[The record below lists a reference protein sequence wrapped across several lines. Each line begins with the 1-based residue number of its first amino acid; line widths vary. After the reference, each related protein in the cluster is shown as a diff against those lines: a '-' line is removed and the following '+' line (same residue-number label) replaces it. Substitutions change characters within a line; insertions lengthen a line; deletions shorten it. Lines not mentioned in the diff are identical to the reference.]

1 MRRTFAALGLSA
13 SLLLGGG
20 ASLIASSLTG
30 ARAGADTSTLGGYTV
45 NALAEPTTVQYEQ
58 PNFPLPATPSLEF
71 DVGYA
76 TSTDNVGSSSSTA
89 STFYPGQV
97 IANAGPELS
106 LLVPGAPLPP
116 APVWP
121 LQAVSDFPQT
131 PNSANLDEPG
141 ANMDSV
147 STASGST
154 ATATLGDDAAT
165 AGAGGAQPTQATSG
179 SGNPLAATSSL
190 IGLGVMSGTTSSTTT
205 DTAATAAAS
214 STVGGVSL
222 LSGFVNI
229 GTVTSTATASSDGT
243 TGTLTGATT
252 VANATI
258 AGEAVTI
265 TGSGIS
271 AAGKNE
277 ALALPISALNTL
289 LGELGITIKVTNAVD
304 SVQGAIASRT
314 LNGLQVTI
322 NLTTLDSAA
331 YKFASLLPA
340 KLTSALPVAI
350 PDGQVVTI
358 DLGTVTVSS
367 AASPTFSDLDVAPST
382 ATDSGGSDLG
392 TSAGSVDTSSGDF
405 GTGSTGSLGSTASS
419 TTPSVSTPTTA
430 TGGTP
435 SGGVPLAT
443 TPTVFKGIGSG
454 LILLGLLVAALMA
467 YAYKRADDVSEL
479 VGAGCADGDP
489 LGARFTDDD
498 AAGGLVE

>member
-1 MRRTFAALGLSA
+1 MRRTFGTLGLSA
-13 SLLLGGG
+13 ALLLGGG
-20 ASLIASSLTG
+20 ASLLAASLTG
-30 ARAGADTSTLGGYTV
+30 ARAGADTSALGGYTV

-76 TSTDNVGSSSSTA
+76 TSTDNVGSSGSTA

-121 LQAVSDFPQT
+121 LQAVSNFPQT

-147 STASGST
+147 STATGST

-165 AGAGGAQPTQATSG
+165 AGAGGSQPTQATSG

-190 IGLGVMSGTTSSTTT
+190 VGIGVMSGTTSSTNT

-243 TGTLTGATT
+243 TGTLTGTTT

-265 TGSGIS
+265 TSSGIS
-271 AAGKNE
+271 VAGKNE

-289 LGELGITIKVTNAVD
+289 LGELGITIKVTNPVD
-304 SVQGAIASRT
+304 SVQGATASRT
-314 LNGLQVTI
+314 LDGLQVAI
-322 NLTTLDSAA
+322 NLTTLDKAA
-331 YKFASLLPA
+331 YKFTSLLPA
-340 KLTSALPVAI
+340 KFPVAI
-350 PDGQVVTI
+350 PDGQIITT
-358 DLGTVTVSS
+358 DLATVTVSS
-367 AASPTFSDLDVAPST
+367 SASPNFSDLDVAPST

-392 TSAGSVDTSSGDF
+392 TSAGSIDTSSGDI
-405 GTGSTGSLGSTASS
+405 GSGSTGSFGSTGSS
-419 TTPSVSTPTTA
+419 TTPSATTPTTA
-430 TGGTP
+430 TSGTP

-454 LILLGLLVAALMA
+454 LILLGLLVSALMA